1 MWGAVRKQSEWT
13 LQPQICAEESG
24 CLRIY
29 GALTDLTSGA
39 SEMLL
44 VMIQLGEIEQKETGF
59 ACLLEFVSVFCFCF
73 FLGGG
78 STPVIN
84 D

>member
-44 VMIQLGEIEQKETGF
+44 VMIRLGVTEQKETGF
-59 ACLLEFVSVFCFCF
+59 LCLLEFIFVFCCF
-73 FLGGG
+73 FGG
-78 STPVIN
+78 SGAKYPC
-84 D
+84 

>member
-44 VMIQLGEIEQKETGF
+44 VMIRLGVTE
-59 ACLLEFVSVFCFCF
+59 
-73 FLGGG
+73 
-78 STPVIN
+78 
-84 D
+84 